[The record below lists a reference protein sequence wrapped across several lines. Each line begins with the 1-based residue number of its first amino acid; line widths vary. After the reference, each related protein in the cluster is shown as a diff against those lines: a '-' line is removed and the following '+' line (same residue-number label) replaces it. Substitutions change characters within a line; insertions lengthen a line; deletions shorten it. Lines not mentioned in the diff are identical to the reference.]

1 MTYFFIFVRKSLLFH
16 NVAEQNIDQAVKSH
30 YRKTSVLPQNK
41 SKLAKNEYSDNS
53 CNGCKSRN
61 WKRQWTAMAF
71 AC

>member
-1 MTYFFIFVRKSLLFH
+1 MKHLRVIR
-16 NVAEQNIDQAVKSH
+16 EE
-30 YRKTSVLPQNK
+30 SVLAQK
-41 SKLAKNEYSDNS
+41 KTKLAKNEYSDNS